1 MWQKR
6 YSHQAG
12 RTFINICA
20 LSAVTMEPGL
30 HAQVNPERI
39 DTSSIQV
46 TVISSIRTFV
56 DIDAPNAE
64 RSESV
69 STLTVVSTRRIHAA
83 RIRRAPVLTRR
94 TLVNVIT
101 Y

>member
-1 MWQKR
+1 MKTR
-6 YSHQAG
+6 LACTG
-12 RTFINICA
+12 
-20 LSAVTMEPGL
+20 EPT
-30 HAQVNPERI
+30 ERI

-83 RIRRAPVLTRR
+83 RLRRAPVLTRR
-94 TLVNVIT
+94 TLVNVIKYGPT
-101 Y
+101 QPSAQIP